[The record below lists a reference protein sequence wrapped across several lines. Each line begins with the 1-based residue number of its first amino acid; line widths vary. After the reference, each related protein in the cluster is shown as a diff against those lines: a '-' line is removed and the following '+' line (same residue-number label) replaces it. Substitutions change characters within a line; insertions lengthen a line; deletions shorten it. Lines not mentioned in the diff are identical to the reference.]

1 MSTHKANHSH
11 STHNSNEDTAA
22 GLSIQPWPCCPG
34 TPPSLLPLLS
44 WSGHPAEQPLHLQF
58 QNSHIQWYGF
68 SLSFLPVLQ
77 DQTLQYN
84 LFTSFTS
91 CVKQPRLP
99 GSARTWR
106 GLQTTPGG
114 IQLPNGPNRLTQ
126 SQISFVPAI
135 LNSATD
141 YGLRSKHPAPLH
153 TSCNICSFQKA
164 PLLWLPIKKRTLD
177 FWEQKVPISKLWLFL
192 KYNHKAFKAGIILSP
207 IHKIIHTAMK
217 SFIYILKLVG
227 KTVSGHKNRKV
238 KACL

>member
-141 YGLRSKHPAPLH
+141 YGLRSKHPAPCTPAATYAAFRKLLFYG
-153 TSCNICSFQKA
+153 FQ
-164 PLLWLPIKKRTLD
+164 LKKEPWTFGNKKFPSQSYGYSSSTTTKFQGWD
-177 FWEQKVPISKLWLFL
+177 
-192 KYNHKAFKAGIILSP
+192 YFKS
-207 IHKIIHTAMK
+207 H
-217 SFIYILKLVG
+217 S
-227 KTVSGHKNRKV
+227 
-238 KACL
+238 